1 MKYKLPFLAAL
12 FLMIS
17 LVVQA
22 QTYRIA
28 TYNLRFDNPS
38 DTGNLWAVRGPVAID
53 LIRFHDFD
61 IFGTQEALIHQLEA
75 VTSALPQ
82 YARTGVGRSDG
93 KEAGEFSAIF
103 YRKDRFRL
111 LKHGDFWLSET
122 PDRPSL
128 GWDATCCNR
137 ICSWGQF
144 QDIRS
149 GKKFYVFNAHFD
161 HQGKVAR
168 VESARLVLKK
178 INAIAGSEPVVLTG
192 DFNGDHDSGW
202 YRILEASELLKDT
215 FREVKHPYIT
225 NPTFNNFGRELGG
238 RSVIDHIFISRHF
251 RTLKWGVLTDSY
263 GGKYPSDHFPVVA
276 DLTL

>member
-1 MKYKLPFLAAL
+1 MKYKVAFLAVL
-12 FLMIS
+12 VLIIS

-22 QTYRIA
+22 QTYRVA

-38 DTGNLWAVRGPVAID
+38 DTGNLWAVRGPVATE

-75 VTSALPQ
+75 VTGALPQ
-82 YARTGVGRSDG
+82 YARTGVGRTDG
-93 KEAGEFSAIF
+93 KEGGEFSAIF

-144 QDIRS
+144 QDIRG

-168 VESARLVLKK
+168 VESARLMLKK
-178 INAIAGSEPVVLTG
+178 IKEIAGSEPVVLTG
-192 DFNGDHDSGW
+192 DFNGDHDSEW
-202 YRILEASELLKDT
+202 YRILEGSDLLKDT
-215 FREVKHPYIT
+215 FREVKYPYIT
-225 NPTFNNFGRELGG
+225 NSTFNNFGRELGG
-238 RSVIDHIFISRHF
+238 RSVIDHIFVSRHF

-263 GGKYPSDHFPVVA
+263 NGKYPSDHFPVVA
-276 DLTL
+276 DLTW